1 MDSLGFALEPL
12 DVAFMLFDIL
22 LFVIVIYAILSTC
35 LDIAT
40 SKNGLVLDLAEHKKK
55 HSGPSLAH
63 KVLNRIPNPEQYTK
77 SQNHFEHQDKNKIS
91 HV

>member
-1 MDSLGFALEPL
+1 MDYFGYALEPL
-12 DVAFMLFDIL
+12 DIAFMLFDIL

-40 SKNGLVLDLAEHKKK
+40 SKSGLALDLAEHKKK
-55 HSGPSLAH
+55 HSSPLLAH
-63 KVLNRIPNPEQYTK
+63 KVNNRIPNPEQCTR
-77 SQNHFEHQDKNKIS
+77 SQNRFEHRNKSKIS

>member
-1 MDSLGFALEPL
+1 MDYFGYALEPL

-40 SKNGLVLDLAEHKKK
+40 SKSGLPLDLAEHKKK
-55 HSGPSLAH
+55 HSSPLLAH
-63 KVLNRIPNPEQYTK
+63 KVINRIPNPEHCTK
-77 SQNHFEHQDKNKIS
+77 YQNRFEHRNKSKIS